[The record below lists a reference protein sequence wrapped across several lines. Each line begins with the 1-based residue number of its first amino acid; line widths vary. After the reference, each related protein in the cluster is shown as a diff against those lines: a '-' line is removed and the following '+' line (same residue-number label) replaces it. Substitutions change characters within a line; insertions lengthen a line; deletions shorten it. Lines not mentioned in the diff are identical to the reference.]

1 MKKSFYTYLSKPAV
15 AALFLGLILSGC
27 EKRLDITPYQTI
39 AADKALL
46 SEGDVDVTLIGAYDG
61 AQNAATYG
69 GDIMVL
75 NELIGNTANINFT
88 GTFAGLSDAY
98 QTQMVSNNSF
108 AAGTWSSAYNTINR
122 CNNVL
127 SALDKVT
134 SSAARK
140 SSVEGQALFLRA
152 SMYFELVRLFA
163 KTVGDG
169 DASTNPGVPLILK
182 PTSGIT
188 AADYPS
194 RSSVKAVYD
203 QVVAD
208 LTKAESL
215 LPATNTIYATK
226 WAAGAQL
233 SRVYLQLKNYAE
245 AANAANRVIQGSG
258 KTLNTDFS
266 KLWFTFL
273 NNGGASPAEYIFSM
287 VVTAQDG
294 TNSLNIYFGRQ
305 IPSFPGSNG
314 RSDCKIK
321 PAHLAL
327 YETGDVRRNF
337 FVVSGGNNYSQKHL
351 DPRGNVPIIR
361 LSEMYLT
368 RAEGNFRNGTTVGAR
383 PLDDINV
390 IRRRVGLP
398 VRTSVTIDNI
408 TNERYLELA
417 FEGHNLNEAR
427 RLQKNVGSL
436 PWNSGKLILPIPQR
450 EMDVNKNLVQNQ
462 GY

>member
-1 MKKSFYTYLSKPAV
+1 
-15 AALFLGLILSGC
+15 
-27 EKRLDITPYQTI
+27 
-39 AADKALL
+39 
-46 SEGDVDVTLIGAYDG
+46 
-61 AQNAATYG
+61 
-69 GDIMVL
+69 
-75 NELIGNTANINFT
+75 
-88 GTFAGLSDAY
+88 
-98 QTQMVSNNSF
+98 
-108 AAGTWSSAYNTINR
+108 
-122 CNNVL
+122 
-127 SALDKVT
+127 
-134 SSAARK
+134 
-140 SSVEGQALFLRA
+140 
-152 SMYFELVRLFA
+152 
-163 KTVGDG
+163 
-169 DASTNPGVPLILK
+169 
-182 PTSGIT
+182 
-188 AADYPS
+188 
-194 RSSVKAVYD
+194 
-203 QVVAD
+203 
-208 LTKAESL
+208 
-215 LPATNTIYATK
+215 
-226 WAAGAQL
+226 
-233 SRVYLQLKNYAE
+233 
-245 AANAANRVIQGSG
+245 
-258 KTLNTDFS
+258 
-266 KLWFTFL
+266 
-273 NNGGASPAEYIFSM
+273 M

-294 TNSLNIYFGRQ
+294 TNSLNTCFGRQ
-305 IPSFPGSNG
+305 IASFPGSNG

-337 FVVSGGNNYSQKHL
+337 FAVSGGNNYSQKHL